1 MTDLI
6 GPIML
11 WCLNGAFV
19 FFVYPFKLKRLS
31 HTHAHTHQATLSN
44 CVIISNHPTL
54 TTGPFDVT
62 QTRTLSGF
70 RSRWV
75 IPRLCKK
82 ATALQ
87 SCWTTAWL
95 CWLSGGLESRNWFKS
110 PPSQYSIT
118 SHRAK
123 QCRGNGGSSC
133 LCADLFLP
141 LFWGL
146 FGVETSGEIGFTLS
160 WSFAPVCMVLVL
172 SWSPQTELD
181 RLCLQDWECF
191 LSWFWDAL
199 ATLPFITLST
209 SCTGSFPGLRGFSVL
224 GPVCRRQLCSAI
236 TLMWFWA
243 VALIAHISWRYS
255 SIHSGLLQGSRLT
268 ATFCPVLAIW
278 PSKTTP

>member
-1 MTDLI
+1 M
-6 GPIML
+6 MQ
-11 WCLNGAFV
+11 WVYGAQ
-19 FFVYPFKLKRLS
+19 S
-31 HTHAHTHQATLSN
+31 HTHQASATNWVIVSN
-44 CVIISNHPTL
+44 LPTL

-95 CWLSGGLESRNWFKS
+95 RWLSGGLESRKWFKS

-123 QCRGNGGSSC
+123 QCRGAGWSSC
-133 LCADLFLP
+133 LGAGLFLP
-141 LFWGL
+141 LIWGL
-146 FGVETSGEIGFTLS
+146 FGVESSGGFDFALS
-160 WSFAPVCMVLVL
+160 WTLVCKVLVL
-172 SWSPQTELD
+172 SFSPQTELD
-181 RLCLQDWECF
+181 LLCVQDWGLF

-209 SCTGSFPGLRGFSVL
+209 SFMGSFSGVRGFSVL
-224 GPVCRRQLCSAI
+224 GPVCRRQLCSAM
-236 TLMWFWA
+236 TLMWFLA
-243 VALIAHISWRYS
+243 VARIAHSSCRYS
-255 SIHSGLLQGSRLT
+255 SIHSGSLQGSRLM
-268 ATFCPVLAIW
+268 ATLCPVLEIR